1 MPTRSAQ
8 AMIRQG
14 SSDLVAAGI
23 QDGAI
28 FALAYGTNP
37 DLRPVIES
45 RRAGAAPPA
54 WHAAPARLG
63 GGATALT
70 LDGAGVYTAPA
81 VAIPTRRETYMNR
94 RQRDLPGP

>member
-1 MPTRSAQ
+1 LPTRSAQ

-54 WHAAPARLG
+54 WHAAPA
-63 GGATALT
+63 LT

-81 VAIPTRRETYMNR
+81 VAIPTGRETYRNR